1 MDVKGKV
8 ALVTGGASG
17 LGEAVALALRDA
29 GARVVVLDQQLATLT
44 DIESIPCDIT
54 DEAALA
60 AIVTD
65 IVDRHGSIAILA
77 NMAGIGGIGPIATP
91 AGPGDV
97 AAFRQVIHV
106 NLIGAV
112 AVTAHVAHAMIAN
125 APDGADSERGF
136 ILNACSIASFEGQ
149 EGMGAYGASKAALA
163 ALTLIWARDLSRHAI
178 RCVGIAPGFFATPMT
193 AHMPTA
199 LVDELIDGMEFP
211 RRAGTAQEFADAAMF
226 LIRSPMIN
234 AEVLRLD
241 GGARPPAR
249 TRWTAAA

>member
-1 MDVKGKV
+1 MDVQGKA

-17 LGEAVALALRDA
+17 LGAALVSNLLSA
-29 GARVVVLDQQLATLT
+29 GADVVVLDLQASALSDVRSML
-44 DIESIPCDIT
+44 CDIT
-54 DEAALA
+54 DEAAVSA
-60 AIVTD
+60 AVAQ
-65 IVDRHGSIAILA
+65 VGPVSILA

-97 AAFRQVIHV
+97 AAFRRLIDV

-112 AVTAHVAHAMIAN
+112 NVTAHVAHRMIGN
-125 APDGADSERGF
+125 APDGPDGMRGV

-193 AHMPTA
+193 AHMPPA
-199 LVDELIDGMEFP
+199 LVDELVGGMEFP
-211 RRAGTAQEFADAAMF
+211 RRAGTADEFAEAATF
-226 LIRSPMIN
+226 LIRHPMIN
-234 AEVLRLD
+234 GEVLRLD

>member
-1 MDVKGKV
+1 MDVQGKT

-17 LGEAVALALRDA
+17 LGAALVSNLLSA
-29 GARVVVLDQQLATLT
+29 GAHIVVM
-44 DIESIPCDIT
+44 DICASKLPGVRSILCDIT
-54 DEAALA
+54 DEAAVA
-60 AIVTD
+60 SAIAQLGPV
-65 IVDRHGSIAILA
+65 SILA
-77 NMAGIGGIGPIATP
+77 NMAGIGGIGPIATS

-97 AAFRQVIHV
+97 AAFRRVIDV

-112 AVTAHVAHAMIAN
+112 NVTAHIAHRMIGN
-125 APDGADSERGF
+125 APDGPDGTRGV

-193 AHMPTA
+193 AHMPQA
-199 LVDELIDGMEFP
+199 LVEELVGGMEFP
-211 RRAGTAQEFADAAMF
+211 RRAGTAEEFADAAMF
-226 LIRSPMIN
+226 LIRNPMIN

>member
-1 MDVKGKV
+1 MDVQGKT

-17 LGEAVALALRDA
+17 LGAALVSNLLSA
-29 GARVVVLDQQLATLT
+29 GADVVVLDLQANDLP
-44 DIESIPCDIT
+44 DVRSILCDIT
-54 DEAALA
+54 DEAAVA
-60 AIVTD
+60 AAVARLGP
-65 IVDRHGSIAILA
+65 VSILA
-77 NMAGIGGIGPIATP
+77 NMAGIGGIGSIATP

-97 AAFRQVIHV
+97 GAFRRLIDV

-112 AVTAHVAHAMIAN
+112 NVTAHVAHGMIGN
-125 APDGADSERGF
+125 APDGPDGTRGV

-193 AHMPTA
+193 AHMPLA

-211 RRAGTAQEFADAAMF
+211 RRAGTVEEFADAATF
-226 LIRSPMIN
+226 LIRNPMIN
-234 AEVLRLD
+234 GEVLRLD

>member
-1 MDVKGKV
+1 MDVKGKT

-17 LGEAVALALRDA
+17 LGGALVSNLLSA
-29 GARVVVLDQQLATLT
+29 GAQVVVMDLEPSKLPNVR
-44 DIESIPCDIT
+44 SILCDIT
-54 DEAALA
+54 DEAAVA
-60 AIVTD
+60 AAMTQLGPI
-65 IVDRHGSIAILA
+65 SILA

-91 AGPGDV
+91 AGPGDI
-97 AAFRQVIHV
+97 AAFRKVIDV

-112 AVTAHVAHAMIAN
+112 NVTAHAAHRMIGN
-125 APDGADSERGF
+125 APDGPDGARGV

-193 AHMPTA
+193 AHMPQA
-199 LVDELIDGMEFP
+199 LVDELVGGMEYP
-211 RRAGTAQEFADAAMF
+211 RRAGSAAEFADAAMF
-226 LIRSPMIN
+226 LIRNSMIN

-249 TRWTAAA
+249 TRWTASA

>member
-29 GARVVVLDQQLATLT
+29 GARVVVLDRQLATLT

-60 AIVTD
+60 AIITT
-65 IVDRHGSIAILA
+65 IVDRHGSIGILA
-77 NMAGIGGIGPIATP
+77 NMAGIGGIGSIATP

-97 AAFRQVIHV
+97 AAFRRVIDV

-125 APDGADSERGF
+125 APDGADGERGI

-193 AHMPTA
+193 VHMPAA

>member
-1 MDVKGKV
+1 MDVQGKV

-17 LGEAVALALRDA
+17 LGAALVSNLLSA
-29 GARVVVLDQQLATLT
+29 GADVVVLDLQASPSPNVRSML
-44 DIESIPCDIT
+44 CDIT
-54 DEAALA
+54 DEAAVSA
-60 AIVTD
+60 AVASLGP
-65 IVDRHGSIAILA
+65 VSILA
-77 NMAGIGGIGPIATP
+77 NMAGIGGIGPIATS
-91 AGPGDV
+91 AGPGEV
-97 AAFRQVIHV
+97 AAFRRVIDV

-112 AVTAHVAHAMIAN
+112 NVTAHVAHRMTGN
-125 APDGADSERGF
+125 APDGPDGTRGV

-193 AHMPTA
+193 AHMPPA
-199 LVDELIDGMEFP
+199 LVDELVGGMEFP
-211 RRAGTAQEFADAAMF
+211 RRAGTAEEFADAALF
-226 LIRSPMIN
+226 LIRHPMIN
-234 AEVLRLD
+234 GEVLRLD

>member
-1 MDVKGKV
+1 MDVQGKR

-17 LGEAVALALRDA
+17 LGAALVSNLLSA
-29 GARVVVLDQQLATLT
+29 GADVVVLDLQACPMP
-44 DIESIPCDIT
+44 DVCSILCDIT
-54 DEAALA
+54 DEAAVA
-60 AIVTD
+60 AAVAQLGP
-65 IVDRHGSIAILA
+65 VSILA
-77 NMAGIGGIGPIATP
+77 NMAGIGGIGSIATP
-91 AGPGDV
+91 AGPGD
-97 AAFRQVIHV
+97 AGAFRRLIDV

-112 AVTAHVAHAMIAN
+112 NVTAHIAHGMIGN
-125 APDGADSERGF
+125 APDGPDGTRGV

-193 AHMPTA
+193 AHMPSA

-211 RRAGTAQEFADAAMF
+211 RRAGTAEEFADAATF
-226 LIRSPMIN
+226 LIRNPMIN
-234 AEVLRLD
+234 GEVLRLD

>member
-1 MDVKGKV
+1 MDVQGKV

-17 LGEAVALALRDA
+17 LGAALVSNLLSA
-29 GARVVVLDQQLATLT
+29 GADVVVLDLQASPSPNVRSML
-44 DIESIPCDIT
+44 CDIT
-54 DEAALA
+54 DEAAVSAALA
-60 AIVTD
+60 PLGPV
-65 IVDRHGSIAILA
+65 SILA

-97 AAFRQVIHV
+97 AAFRRLIDV

-112 AVTAHVAHAMIAN
+112 NVTAYVAHRMIGN
-125 APDGADSERGF
+125 APDGPDGSRGV

-193 AHMPTA
+193 AHMPPA
-199 LVDELIDGMEFP
+199 LVDELVGGMEFP
-211 RRAGTAQEFADAAMF
+211 RRAGTAEEFADAATF
-226 LIRSPMIN
+226 LIRHPMIN
-234 AEVLRLD
+234 GEVLRLD

>member
-1 MDVKGKV
+1 MDVQGKT

-17 LGEAVALALRDA
+17 LGAALVSNLLSA
-29 GARVVVLDQQLATLT
+29 GADVVVLDLQASPSPNVR
-44 DIESIPCDIT
+44 SILCDIT
-54 DEAALA
+54 DEGAVSAAVAPLGP
-60 AIVTD
+60 V
-65 IVDRHGSIAILA
+65 SILA
-77 NMAGIGGIGPIATP
+77 NMAGIGGIAPIATP

-97 AAFRQVIHV
+97 AAFRRVIDV

-112 AVTAHVAHAMIAN
+112 NVTAHVARRMIDN
-125 APDGADSERGF
+125 APDGSDGSRGV

-193 AHMPTA
+193 AHMPPA
-199 LVDELIDGMEFP
+199 LVDELIGGMEFP
-211 RRAGTAQEFADAAMF
+211 RRAGTADEFADAALF
-226 LIRSPMIN
+226 LIRHPMIN
-234 AEVLRLD
+234 GEVLRLD

>member
-1 MDVKGKV
+1 MDVIGKT

-17 LGEAVALALRDA
+17 LGEALARALLAA
-29 GARVVVLDQQLATLT
+29 GAQVVVLDLQASSLPGAR
-44 DIESIPCDIT
+44 SILCDIR
-54 DEAALA
+54 DEAVLA
-60 AIVTD
+60 VAVAD
-65 IVDRHGSIAILA
+65 IGPVSILA

-91 AGPGDV
+91 TGPGDI
-97 AAFRQVIHV
+97 AAFRHLIDV

-112 AVTAHVAHAMIAN
+112 NATAHVAHRMIGN
-125 APDGADSERGF
+125 AAGGPDGERGV

-193 AHMPTA
+193 AAMPPA
-199 LVDELIDGMEFP
+199 LIEELVDGMEFP
-211 RRAGTAQEFADAAMF
+211 RRAGAAEEFARAAMF
-226 LIRSPMIN
+226 LIRNPMIN
-234 AEVLRLD
+234 AEILRLD

>member
-1 MDVKGKV
+1 MDVKGKK

-17 LGEAVALALRDA
+17 LGGALVSNLLSA
-29 GARVVVLDQQLATLT
+29 GAQVVVMDLRPSDLP
-44 DIESIPCDIT
+44 DVRSILCDIT
-54 DEAALA
+54 DEAAVAA
-60 AIVTD
+60 AITQ
-65 IVDRHGSIAILA
+65 IGPLSILA
-77 NMAGIGGIGPIATP
+77 NMAGIGAIGQIATA
-91 AGPGDV
+91 AGPGDI
-97 AAFRQVIHV
+97 AAFRTVIDV

-112 AVTAHVAHAMIAN
+112 NVTAHAAHHMIGN
-125 APDGADSERGF
+125 APDGPDGTRGV

-193 AHMPTA
+193 AHMPQA
-199 LVDELIDGMEFP
+199 LVDELVGGMEYP
-211 RRAGTAQEFADAAMF
+211 RRAGTAEEFADAAMF

-234 AEVLRLD
+234 GEVLRLD

>member
-1 MDVKGKV
+1 MDVQGKT

-17 LGEAVALALRDA
+17 LGAALVSNLLSA
-29 GARVVVLDQQLATLT
+29 GADVVVLDVKVSNVPGVR
-44 DIESIPCDIT
+44 SILCNIT
-54 DEAALA
+54 DDAAVA
-60 AIVTD
+60 SAIAPLGPV
-65 IVDRHGSIAILA
+65 SILA

-91 AGPGDV
+91 TGPGDV
-97 AAFRQVIHV
+97 TAFRRVINV
-106 NLIGAV
+106 NLIGAMT
-112 AVTAHVAHAMIAN
+112 VTAHVAHRMIGN
-125 APDGADSERGF
+125 APDGPDGTRGV

-193 AHMPTA
+193 ADMPPA
-199 LVDELIDGMEFP
+199 LVDELVGGMEFP
-211 RRAGTAQEFADAAMF
+211 RRPGTAEECADAALF
-226 LIRSPMIN
+226 LIRHPMIN
-234 AEVLRLD
+234 GEVLRLD

>member
-1 MDVKGKV
+1 MNVNGKL

-17 LGEAVALALRDA
+17 LGESLAHALRDA
-29 GARVVVLDQQLATLT
+29 GARVVVLDRHPATLT
-44 DIESIPCDIT
+44 GIESIPCDIT
-54 DEAALA
+54 DEAAVA
-60 AIVTD
+60 AVISA
-65 IVDRHGSIAILA
+65 IVDRHGPIAILA
-77 NMAGIGGIGPIATP
+77 NVAGIGGIGSIASP
-91 AGPGDV
+91 AGPGDIS
-97 AAFRQVIHV
+97 AFRRVIDV

-112 AVTAHVAHAMIAN
+112 AVTAHVAHSMIAN
-125 APDGADSERGF
+125 MPDGPDGERGI

-149 EGMGAYGASKAALA
+149 EGMDAYGASKAALA

-193 AHMPTA
+193 APMPDA

-234 AEVLRLD
+234 AEILRLD

>member
-1 MDVKGKV
+1 MDVQGKT

-17 LGEAVALALRDA
+17 LGAALVSNLLSA
-29 GARVVVLDQQLATLT
+29 GAHIVVM
-44 DIESIPCDIT
+44 DICASKLPGVRSILCDIT
-54 DEAALA
+54 DEAAVA
-60 AIVTD
+60 SAIAQLGPV
-65 IVDRHGSIAILA
+65 SILA
-77 NMAGIGGIGPIATP
+77 NMAGIGGIGPIATS

-97 AAFRQVIHV
+97 AAFRRLIDV

-112 AVTAHVAHAMIAN
+112 NVTAHIAHRMIGN
-125 APDGADSERGF
+125 APDGPDGTRGV

-193 AHMPTA
+193 AHMPQA
-199 LVDELIDGMEFP
+199 LVEELVGGMEFP
-211 RRAGTAQEFADAAMF
+211 RRAGTAEEFADAAMF
-226 LIRSPMIN
+226 LIRNPMIN